1 MNPDVLPR
9 NSLPLPGPPPNLPA
23 TVATQGSRG
32 DEIQSQ
38 SWTSARQ
45 GSAYLQDSG
54 FIAPPP
60 PPPLPPKVPHSQAL
74 GNSDPN
80 RNNYSEPLSASSNFA
95 ETERNR
101 SSRIDTNDHIQS
113 PLPLSTSPLSETPY
127 IATGNQFQPSPSS
140 SSDYRPADVSPSS
153 SPLVSPLP
161 PPISFTPGLYSPSS
175 SSRATP
181 MSNTYLFHTNQSH
194 MHRPPPPPVY
204 PQTLHPSSP
213 ATHPLL
219 PSHAYNHHNS
229 LPNFHSPYSYGYPH
243 SQQHPFHSTYPPPN
257 TIPSGQIGTF
267 YDATTS
273 HIYPRFNY
281 VSASGP
287 SRSSSTPSPPPRPP
301 KPPELGFRQ
310 NGTSSSKRGPPNDAK
325 DTNANSAPSD
335 IMGSAEVSVG
345 DGEVGQKSSAIPYGG
360 GSFNAT
366 KSPDSDVKASH
377 FEFGSSSLPS
387 PQPPLDSPCIT
398 GPEMKAPLDYLGN
411 VAIKADGTPYLERR
425 EVSTASLGE
434 YSRGAYA
441 SGKKTAPQEASR
453 EDDDVNSDSGMTMEG
468 YDPGAYDF
476 PRMVNQDMVTA
487 VARQLPDHDPTSE
500 SSPAATQ
507 SRPRSSMDSSGY
519 RIQDGTGHFQSTIT
533 GDVDSPPPYE
543 QISSIL
549 QIAEG
554 PQRVTDV
561 PPNISSSDE
570 RNNYG
575 HSRAE
580 LSAPASQPPEF
591 RSPKLSG
598 LTDATATERG
608 LPDFLFNSTTLSS
621 SPSEATGSRFSPTGL
636 LHAGLNKD
644 SQSSKSPLLDDGMN
658 PAIITSPP
666 TPSPSHSR
674 TNSKSSPTISRASK
688 PSYFSLPRRFTVSST
703 GSPTSLTP
711 SSESD
716 NPFHDPPTFQSDTSP
731 FALNTSDSYPAVDTE
746 PTEVGSWANNRI
758 PSGIWNTIAASASAP
773 QSEASSDEVHR
784 RRTSISQSYSY
795 SPIEEISVG
804 NGVGLAPVS
813 HSHTSVQLDSG
824 SGASGAR
831 NPIARNRLASGAS
844 VSSRMSLLFR
854 NSYSSHGQNLVADGV
869 VPHSQTSA
877 LTLGRR
883 SGIDLLDDSRIS
895 DDWEANTSR
904 DQIETAL
911 SGLSLSASN
920 MPTPL
925 SDIWTGIEFGFLSP
939 DWQVPAKQGL
949 DPRSGW
955 NDNITLYGAGSH
967 PFFIRALSWR
977 SLLRFLASQSSTRI
991 EPSVEALATSRNP
1004 TIDLRLVVQFVQ
1016 PPYSSRVASREV
1028 CLYFMLH
1035 SEMPAPHTKLGR
1047 TIPTS
1052 ERQSMEL
1059 WDTSVLPYKFVCGDK
1074 SLLRKPSGEAR
1085 ERLTTNQYESTSMPI
1100 RLQDPDGNISMFV
1113 TLPPPFIRLPV
1124 HLSAVAMYLHECFVL
1139 SRRHGKG
1146 KTAEEKNDG
1155 DRQVQSKIRKGSGMR
1170 SEEGQ
1175 DQSGTHGDHQS
1186 TSSPPAVTVN
1196 GTERP
1201 ELSPRSVIPSQ
1212 IPGIKRLAKAIKKF
1226 YPEEYA
1232 LGSSKSN
1239 AAAANAAVQDDRS
1252 PAEKITNVTNTNKHG
1267 GTNKTGL
1274 LGALSRI
1281 KGKSSAAKQAVAEL
1295 SAAAGTHATRD
1306 TNAERYELVTPWTPR
1321 ND

>member
-38 SWTSARQ
+38 IWTSARQ

-60 PPPLPPKVPHSQAL
+60 PPPLPPKVQAL

-101 SSRIDTNDHIQS
+101 SSRIDTNDDIQS

-181 MSNTYLFHTNQSH
+181 MSHTYLFHTNQSQ

-301 KPPELGFRQ
+301 KPPELGFQQ

-335 IMGSAEVSVG
+335 IMGSAE
-345 DGEVGQKSSAIPYGG
+345 
-360 GSFNAT
+360 
-366 KSPDSDVKASH
+366 
-377 FEFGSSSLPS
+377 
-387 PQPPLDSPCIT
+387 
-398 GPEMKAPLDYLGN
+398 
-411 VAIKADGTPYLERR
+411 
-425 EVSTASLGE
+425 
-434 YSRGAYA
+434 
-441 SGKKTAPQEASR
+441 EASR

-561 PPNISSSDE
+561 PPNISLSDE

-674 TNSKSSPTISRASK
+674 TNSKSSPTISKVSK

-813 HSHTSVQLDSG
+813 HFHTSVQLDSG

-831 NPIARNRLASGAS
+831 NRITRNRLVSGAS

-904 DQIETAL
+904 DQIEPAL

-925 SDIWTGIEFGFLSP
+925 SDIWTGIG
-939 DWQVPAKQGL
+939 
-949 DPRSGW
+949 
-955 NDNITLYGAGSH
+955 
-967 PFFIRALSWR
+967 
-977 SLLRFLASQSSTRI
+977 
-991 EPSVEALATSRNP
+991 
-1004 TIDLRLVVQFVQ
+1004 
-1016 PPYSSRVASREV
+1016 
-1028 CLYFMLH
+1028 
-1035 SEMPAPHTKLGR
+1035 
-1047 TIPTS
+1047 
-1052 ERQSMEL
+1052 
-1059 WDTSVLPYKFVCGDK
+1059 
-1074 SLLRKPSGEAR
+1074 
-1085 ERLTTNQYESTSMPI
+1085 
-1100 RLQDPDGNISMFV
+1100 
-1113 TLPPPFIRLPV
+1113 
-1124 HLSAVAMYLHECFVL
+1124 
-1139 SRRHGKG
+1139 
-1146 KTAEEKNDG
+1146 
-1155 DRQVQSKIRKGSGMR
+1155 
-1170 SEEGQ
+1170 
-1175 DQSGTHGDHQS
+1175 
-1186 TSSPPAVTVN
+1186 
-1196 GTERP
+1196 
-1201 ELSPRSVIPSQ
+1201 
-1212 IPGIKRLAKAIKKF
+1212 
-1226 YPEEYA
+1226 
-1232 LGSSKSN
+1232 
-1239 AAAANAAVQDDRS
+1239 
-1252 PAEKITNVTNTNKHG
+1252 
-1267 GTNKTGL
+1267 
-1274 LGALSRI
+1274 
-1281 KGKSSAAKQAVAEL
+1281 
-1295 SAAAGTHATRD
+1295 
-1306 TNAERYELVTPWTPR
+1306 
-1321 ND
+1321 